1 MKSGHTDLAVV
12 YRRAMATKDSREVVI
27 EASPEQILDV
37 IADVEA
43 TPTWSPQYQKA
54 EILESYDNGRPRR

>member
-1 MKSGHTDLAVV
+1 
-12 YRRAMATKDSREVVI
+12 MATKDSREVVI

-43 TPTWSPQYQKA
+43 PALAATAA
-54 EILESYDNGRPRR
+54 ELTDPVIRMACGAGLACH